1 MTAKTDLKSQF
12 TATQLRR
19 IMDTRRVRDEV
30 CTGQARFTHGGRSYV
45 IRYGIKSRTVHAVHA
60 A

>member
-1 MTAKTDLKSQF
+1 MTDLTATF
-12 TATQLRR
+12 TARQLRR

-30 CTGQARFTHGGRSYV
+30 CTGQARFTHGGRNYI
-45 IRYGIKSRTVHAVHA
+45 IRYGIKSRTVHSVVA

>member
-1 MTAKTDLKSQF
+1 MTDLKSTF

-30 CTGQARFTHGGRSYV
+30 CTGQARFTHKGEAYI
-45 IRYGIKSRTVHAVHA
+45 IRYGIKSRTVHSVTRA